1 MKIDGTGLWILSMVG
16 SGIIMGLTVLLMF
29 GEVIRQFPK
38 VDGGM
43 VGLTFL
49 AGIVLTLL
57 FSKGCELLSRR

>member
-1 MKIDGTGLWILSMVG
+1 MVG